1 MNIKTCYI
9 CGRAGKDVAEH
20 TSTIDRKV
28 IPYCL
33 DCLWSGREPYDELV
47 NYGWEFDMFAKSYQ
61 QRIIIPTLAFNKK
74 SIAQFD
80 EDVRK
85 RLAENDSDT

>member
-20 TSTIDRKV
+20 TSTLNKV
-28 IPYCL
+28 IPYCM
-33 DCLWSGREPYDELV
+33 DCLFSGREPYEDLV
-47 NYGWEFDMFAKSYQ
+47 VYGWEFDMFAKSYQ

-85 RLAENDSDT
+85 KRGETDDSSS